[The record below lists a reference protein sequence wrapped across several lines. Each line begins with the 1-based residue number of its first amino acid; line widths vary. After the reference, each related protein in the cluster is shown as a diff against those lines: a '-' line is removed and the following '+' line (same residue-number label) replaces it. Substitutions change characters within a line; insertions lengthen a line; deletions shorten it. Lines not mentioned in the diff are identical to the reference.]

1 MTMNISEIFKNQE
14 KKLTIFFLNRFDFI
28 IIAIIAL
35 NFEVRALLFL
45 ITQFSFFSSNQ
56 NKEMAK
62 VQKVIIFRNFIRYHV
77 FLVKTKCYTALTL
90 LNLFV
95 FTKKVKS
102 DVKCKNH
109 YRKLSQINIQG
120 RKSRVI
126 ILCYYENAN
135 LRTFLIDVST
145 PSKNA

>member
-1 MTMNISEIFKNQE
+1 
-14 KKLTIFFLNRFDFI
+14 
-28 IIAIIAL
+28 
-35 NFEVRALLFL
+35 
-45 ITQFSFFSSNQ
+45 
-56 NKEMAK
+56 MAK